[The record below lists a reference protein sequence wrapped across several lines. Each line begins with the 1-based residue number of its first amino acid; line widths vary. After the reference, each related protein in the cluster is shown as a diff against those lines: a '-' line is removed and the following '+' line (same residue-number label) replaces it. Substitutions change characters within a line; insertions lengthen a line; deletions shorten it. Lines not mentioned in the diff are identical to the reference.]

1 MHLFGLPRL
10 PDPTSVPFYPP
21 LLRLVRL
28 QRAAP
33 QGSLLHQ
40 HEEHRNQN
48 QRAVVEHD
56 PDRLVAAI
64 QELLQGVGDSR
75 RTAAQCNGVIVLPD
89 DEAAAN
95 DLKNQL

>member
-10 PDPTSVPFYPP
+10 PDPTSVSLYPRS
-21 LLRLVRL
+21 LRLLGL
-28 QRAAP
+28 QCAAL

-56 PDRLVAAI
+56 PDRFVAAI
-64 QELLQGVGDSR
+64 QELLQVLEIREEQR
-75 RTAAQCNGVIVLPD
+75 RSVTVL
-89 DEAAAN
+89 
-95 DLKNQL
+95 